1 MLWPWDLAMGDE
13 LDRYV
18 LYLNRAVALRMAAD
32 GDKSPLSRSALLAL
46 AIDYEQLAD
55 VLEHLIRSNN
65 QDTYDFLGAT
75 MPDALLSPQEM
86 NSLRELAK
94 GSFARE
100 VPTDHVQKFL
110 KLGLVTL
117 DLIEYPLTDA
127 GERVLGWRRAF
138 QK

>member
-1 MLWPWDLAMGDE
+1 MGDE

-65 QDTYDFLGAT
+65 QDTGDLGGDNARR
-75 MPDALLSPQEM
+75 AAQ
-86 NSLRELAK
+86 
-94 GSFARE
+94 FARNE
-100 VPTDHVQKFL
+100 FPARTRQRIVRK
-110 KLGLVTL
+110 
-117 DLIEYPLTDA
+117 
-127 GERVLGWRRAF
+127 RSSN
-138 QK
+138 